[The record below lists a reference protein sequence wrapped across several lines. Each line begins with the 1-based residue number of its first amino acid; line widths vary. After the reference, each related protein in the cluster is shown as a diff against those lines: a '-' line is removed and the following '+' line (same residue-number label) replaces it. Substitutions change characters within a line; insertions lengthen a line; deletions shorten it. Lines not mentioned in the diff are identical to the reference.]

1 MNIWKNTLPLTKCKI
16 FLSLKIENIHPI
28 YSAMQLF
35 TFFVDF
41 LQGCYVSLKYVE
53 CIIMIEPVKH
63 TTSTPV
69 ITQHK
74 KMSSVYADTRN
85 DILAPMKRFKKEL
98 PVPQL
103 GQQPNLS
110 LEKIRVRQKEFYSHR
125 GQVYEKL
132 QNTSAAIA
140 SYQKASYYE
149 PSDSNIYSQIKR
161 LKIQSL
167 ANLKA

>member
-1 MNIWKNTLPLTKCKI
+1 MT
-16 FLSLKIENIHPI
+16 
-28 YSAMQLF
+28 
-35 TFFVDF
+35 
-41 LQGCYVSLKYVE
+41 
-53 CIIMIEPVKH
+53 MIEPVKH
-63 TTSTPV
+63 IAVKPV
-69 ITQHK
+69 ILQYK
-74 KMSSVYADTRN
+74 RISSVYADNHT

-103 GQQPNLS
+103 NKQANLS
-110 LEKIRVRQKEFYSHR
+110 LEKVRVRQKEFYSHR